1 MRKILFC
8 LTLSSLMSAC
18 ATNSAFRAV
27 NLDPATFA
35 AICGGDTAGRSSP
48 PVALA
53 ASTNSP
59 IAAGSVSCG
68 AARGPASAEY
78 QKVALTFS
86 ESDKGLARPNA
97 LILVSASPPR
107 DGRLSTELVDAI
119 KIQTSMAGMSRV
131 VMIEKTP
138 LTDQRIYLGY
148 AYP

>member
-1 MRKILFC
+1 MA
-8 LTLSSLMSAC
+8 AC
-18 ATNSAFRAV
+18 ATKNAFRTV
-27 NLDPATFA
+27 YLDPATFA
-35 AICGGDTAGRSSP
+35 AICGGDTAGWSSP

-53 ASTNSP
+53 ASINSP
-59 IAAGSVSCG
+59 IAAGSLSCG
-68 AARGPASAEY
+68 AERGPASAEY
-78 QKVALTFS
+78 QKVTLIFA

-107 DGRLSTELVDAI
+107 DGRLSAELERAI

-131 VMIEKTP
+131 IMIEKTP